1 MRIKPH
7 KRRTSRTEDEIVH
20 TLMKTRDSCMTMQG
34 PRSSLK
40 LFDYID
46 QPTITFRLRV
56 LNDGV
61 FKEEMLKVILEY
73 CQENG
78 LGADRSQ
85 GFGQFDIVSF
95 SKM

>member
-1 MRIKPH
+1 
-7 KRRTSRTEDEIVH
+7 
-20 TLMKTRDSCMTMQG
+20 MTMQG

-61 FKEEMLKVILEY
+61 FKEEMLKSILEY

-95 SKM
+95 EKMS